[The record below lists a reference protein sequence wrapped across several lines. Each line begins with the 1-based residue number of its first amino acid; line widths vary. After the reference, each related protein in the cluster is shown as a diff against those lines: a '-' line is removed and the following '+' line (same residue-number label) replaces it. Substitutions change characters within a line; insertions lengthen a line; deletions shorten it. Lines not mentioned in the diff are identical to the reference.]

1 LDVICEK
8 KQIIMPWKETTTM
21 EQKIEFICEWRTG
34 KYTITELCKN
44 FEISRPTAYKLI
56 DRFEKQGFEGLREQS
71 RTPRKHPNETNEDV
85 IKRILKL
92 KAKYPLWGAKK
103 IKKLLFND
111 FTRDDIPSVVTIH
124 NILKRNGLVC
134 PQKRLRRVKPVHPV
148 FDPKEC
154 NEVWS
159 ADYKGKFLMRNK
171 IYCHPLTIA
180 DSKSRFLFTAKGHY
194 HETLKY
200 TKAEFTKVFRK
211 YGIPQQ
217 IHTDNGSP
225 FGSVRAIQRFTQL
238 SYWFIELGIMP
249 VFSDPAHPEQ
259 NGRHERMHRDLK
271 AACAKPAAYDLK
283 TQQRSL
289 NHFVKEY
296 NHIRPHEALGMGTP
310 ASIHSFSTRPFPER
324 IPQFDY
330 ESNMKILKVTQNG
343 AIRWKSYYWVY
354 LTAAL
359 KGKYVGIEDLGN
371 GIWKVFYR
379 NIFLGYFNENE
390 LRTKEKSIR
399 LETNLV

>member
-1 LDVICEK
+1 
-8 KQIIMPWKETTTM
+8 MPWKETTMM

-34 KYTITELCKN
+34 KYTITELCRN

-56 DRFEKQGFEGLREQS
+56 SRFENQGYEGLREHS
-71 RTPRKHPNETNEDV
+71 RTPSNHPNATPQNIV
-85 IKRILKL
+85 KGILKL
-92 KAKYPLWGAKK
+92 KEKYPRWGAKK
-103 IKKLLFND
+103 IRILLFKE
-111 FTRDDIPSVVTIH
+111 FTEKQIPSVITVH
-124 NILKRNGLVC
+124 NILKKNGFVSTK
-134 PQKRLRRVKPVHPV
+134 KRMRRIKPVYPI
-148 FDPKEC
+148 FDPKNC

-159 ADYKGKFLMRNK
+159 ADYKGKFLMGNK

-194 HETLKY
+194 KENLKSA
-200 TKAEFTKVFRK
+200 KAEFTKVFRK
-211 YGIPQQ
+211 YGIPKQ

-238 SYWFIELGIMP
+238 SYWFIELGISP

-271 AACAKPAAYDLK
+271 AACAKPSAYDLK
-283 TQQRSL
+283 AQQRRL
-289 NHFVKEY
+289 NRFVKEY
-296 NHIRPHEALGMGTP
+296 NHVRPHEALAMKTP
-310 ASIHSFSTRPFPER
+310 AEIHDFSTRPYPEK
-324 IPQFDY
+324 ISNFDY
-330 ESNMKILKVTQNG
+330 DPTHKILKVTQNG

-359 KGKYVGIEDLGN
+359 KGKYVAIEDIGN

-379 NIFLGYFNENE
+379 NVLLGYFDEKQ
-390 LRTKEKSIR
+390 LRNKQQSTR

>member
-1 LDVICEK
+1 
-8 KQIIMPWKETTTM
+8 M

-34 KYTITELCKN
+34 KYTITELCKA
-44 FEISRPTAYKLI
+44 FEISRPTAYKI
-56 DRFEKQGFEGLREQS
+56 IARFEKDGYEGLRELS
-71 RTPRKHPNETNEDV
+71 RKPRGLHPNATNEKV
-85 IKRILKL
+85 VESILNL
-92 KAKYPLWGAKK
+92 KEKYKLWGAKK
-103 IKKLLFND
+103 IWKLLYND
-111 FTRDDIPSVVTIH
+111 YPDETIPTILTVH
-124 NILKRNGLVC
+124 NILKKHGLVS
-134 PQKRLRRVKPVHPV
+134 PQKRMRRVKPVFPI
-148 FDPKEC
+148 FDPKAC

-159 ADYKGKFLMRNK
+159 ADYKGKFLMGNK

-194 HETLKY
+194 KENLASA
-200 TKAEFTKVFRK
+200 KAEFTRVFRK
-211 YGIPQQ
+211 YGIPKQ

-225 FGSVRAIQRFTQL
+225 FGSVRAIQRYTQL
-238 SYWFIELGIMP
+238 SYWFIELGINP

-271 AACAKPAAYDLK
+271 AACAKPSAFDLK
-283 TQQRSL
+283 AQQRRL

-296 NHIRPHEALGMGTP
+296 NHIRPHEALGMETP
-310 ASIHSFSTRPFPER
+310 ASVHDFSARPFPEK
-324 IPQFDY
+324 ILNFDY
-330 ESNMKILKVTQNG
+330 ESNYKVIKVTQNG

-359 KGKYVGIEDLGN
+359 KGKHVGIEDQGN

-379 NIFLGYFNENE
+379 NVFLGFFNENE
-390 LRTKEKSIR
+390 LRTKQKSIR

>member
-1 LDVICEK
+1 
-8 KQIIMPWKETTTM
+8 MPWKESTTM

-34 KYTITELCKN
+34 KYTITELCRS

-56 DRFEKQGFEGLREQS
+56 DRFENQGFEGLKEQS
-71 RTPRKHPNETNEDV
+71 RAPGKHPNATKENIIES
-85 IKRILKL
+85 ILKL
-92 KAKYPLWGAKK
+92 KGKHKLWGAKK
-103 IKKLLFND
+103 IQTLLFKEY
-111 FTRDDIPSVVTIH
+111 TKEKIPSVVTVH

-134 PQKRLRRVKPVHPV
+134 PQKCMRRVKPVFPI
-148 FDPKEC
+148 FDPKYC

-159 ADYKGKFLMRNK
+159 ADYKGKFLMGNK

-180 DSKSRFLFTAKGHY
+180 DSKSRFVFTAKGHY
-194 HETLKY
+194 KENLKSA
-200 TKAEFTKVFRK
+200 KAEFKRVFRT
-211 YGIPQQ
+211 YGIPKQ

-225 FGSVRAIQRFTQL
+225 FGSVRAIQRYTQL
-238 SYWFIELGIMP
+238 SYWFIELGISP

-271 AACAKPAAYDLK
+271 AACAKPSAYDLK
-283 TQQRSL
+283 AQQRRL

-296 NHIRPHEALGMGTP
+296 NHIRPHEALEMKTP
-310 ASIHSFSTRPFPER
+310 ADIHDFSTRPFPEK
-324 IPQFDY
+324 ILNFDY
-330 ESNMKILKVTQNG
+330 DSNFKVLKVTQNG
-343 AIRWKSYYWVY
+343 AMRWKSYYWVY

-359 KGKYVGIEDLGN
+359 KGKHVGIQEQGN

-379 NIFLGYFNENE
+379 NVFLGFFNENE
-390 LRTKEKSIR
+390 LRNKQKSIR

>member
-1 LDVICEK
+1 
-8 KQIIMPWKETTTM
+8 MPWKETTTM

-44 FEISRPTAYKLI
+44 FEISRPTAYKFI
-56 DRFEKQGFEGLREQS
+56 NRFEKQGFEGLKEKS
-71 RTPRKHPNETNEDV
+71 RTPKKHPNATEENIV
-85 IKRILKL
+85 KGILKL
-92 KAKYPLWGAKK
+92 KKKHPRWGAKK

-111 FTRDDIPSVVTIH
+111 FTENEIPSVVTVH
-124 NILKRNGLVC
+124 NILKRHGLVC
-134 PQKRLRRVKPVHPV
+134 PQKRLRRVKPVYPI
-148 FDPKEC
+148 FDPKQC

-159 ADYKGKFLMRNK
+159 ADYKGKFLMGNK

-194 HETLKY
+194 HETLKLA
-200 TKAEFTKVFRK
+200 KAEFTKVFRK
-211 YGIPQQ
+211 FGIPKQL
-217 IHTDNGSP
+217 HTDNGSP

-238 SYWFIELGIMP
+238 SYWFIELGITP

-283 TQQRSL
+283 AQQRRL

-296 NHIRPHEALGMGTP
+296 NHIRPHEALAMETP
-310 ASIHSFSTRPFPER
+310 ASMHDFSTRPFLEK
-324 IPQFDY
+324 IPHFDY
-330 ESNMKILKVTQNG
+330 NSNMKILKVTQNG
-343 AIRWKSYYWVY
+343 AMRWKSYYWVY

-359 KGKYVGIEDLGN
+359 KGKYVGIEDIGN

-379 NIFLGYFNENE
+379 NVFLGFFNENE
-390 LRTKEKSIR
+390 LRTKQKSIR

>member
-1 LDVICEK
+1 
-8 KQIIMPWKETTTM
+8 MPWKETTTM

-56 DRFEKQGFEGLREQS
+56 SRFEKQGFEGLKRLS
-71 RTPRKHPNETNEDV
+71 KAPINHPNATSENIV
-85 IKRILKL
+85 NSILKL
-92 KAKYPLWGAKK
+92 KTKHKLWGAKK
-103 IKKLLFND
+103 IRELLFKE
-111 FTRDDIPSVVTIH
+111 FTIDHIPSVVTVH
-124 NILKRNGLVC
+124 NILKKNGLVC
-134 PQKRLRRVKPVHPV
+134 PQKRMRRVKPVFPI
-148 FDPKEC
+148 FDPKAC

-159 ADYKGKFLMRNK
+159 ADYKGKFLMGNK

-194 HETLKY
+194 KENLKSA
-200 TKAEFTKVFRK
+200 KDEFTRVFRT
-211 YGIPQQ
+211 YGIPKQ

-225 FGSVRAIQRFTQL
+225 FGSVRAIQRYTRL
-238 SYWFIELGIMP
+238 SYWFIEVGIAP

-271 AACAKPAAYDLK
+271 AACAKPSAFNLK
-283 TQQRSL
+283 AQQRRL

-296 NHIRPHEALGMGTP
+296 NNIRPHEALDMKTP
-310 ASIHSFSTRPFPER
+310 ADVHDFSARPFPEK
-324 IPQFDY
+324 IPNFDY
-330 ESNMKILKVTQNG
+330 DSKYKVLKVTKNG
-343 AIRWKSYYWVY
+343 SIRWKSYYWVY
-354 LTAAL
+354 VSAAL
-359 KGKYVGIEDLGN
+359 MDKYVAIEDIGN

-379 NIFLGYFNENE
+379 NVLLGFFDERH
-390 LRTKEKSIR
+390 LRNKQQSTR

>member
-1 LDVICEK
+1 
-8 KQIIMPWKETTTM
+8 MPWKETTTM
-21 EQKIEFICEWRTG
+21 EQKIEFICEWRTQ

-44 FEISRPTAYKLI
+44 FEISRPTAYKI
-56 DRFEKQGFEGLREQS
+56 IARFENEGFEGLRELS
-71 RTPRKHPNETNEDV
+71 RKPKGIHPNTTDEKIVNG
-85 IKRILKL
+85 ILKL
-92 KAKYPLWGAKK
+92 KEKHKLWGAKK
-103 IKKLLFND
+103 IHQLLHSD
-111 FTRDDIPSVVTIH
+111 FSNEIIPTVLTVH
-124 NILKRNGLVC
+124 NILKKHGLVT
-134 PQKRLRRVKPVHPV
+134 PQNRLRRVKPVHPI

-159 ADYKGKFLMRNK
+159 ADYKGKFLMGNK

-194 HETLKY
+194 HETLSSAK
-200 TKAEFTKVFRK
+200 TEFTRVFRT

-271 AACAKPAAYDLK
+271 AACAKPSAFDLK
-283 TQQRSL
+283 AQQRRL

-296 NHIRPHEALGMGTP
+296 NHIRPHEALDMKTP
-310 ASIHSFSTRPFPER
+310 VAVHSFSTRPFPEK
-324 IPQFDY
+324 IPDY
-330 ESNMKILKVTQNG
+330 YYPADYKVLKMTQNG

-354 LTAAL
+354 VTAAL
-359 KGKYVGIEDLGN
+359 KGKYVGIEELGN
-371 GIWKVFYR
+371 GIWRIFYR
-379 NIFLGYFNENE
+379 NVFLGFFDEKN
-390 LRTKEKSIR
+390 LRNKEQAIR

>member
-1 LDVICEK
+1 
-8 KQIIMPWKETTTM
+8 MPWKVKTTM

-34 KYTITELCKN
+34 KYTITELCKS
-44 FEISRPTAYKLI
+44 FEISRPTAYRLI
-56 DRFEKQGFEGLREQS
+56 NRFEEHGFDGLREQS
-71 RTPRKHPNETNEDV
+71 RAPYKHPNATKENV
-85 IKRILKL
+85 VKNILAL
-92 KAKYPLWGAKK
+92 KNKYPRWGAKK
-103 IKKLLFND
+103 IRILLFND
-111 FTRDDIPSVVTIH
+111 CSKNEIPSVITVH
-124 NILKRNGLVC
+124 NILKKNGLVC
-134 PQKRLRRVKPVHPV
+134 PQKRIRRVKPVFPI
-148 FDPKEC
+148 FDPKSC

-159 ADYKGKFLMRNK
+159 ADYKGKFLMGNK

-194 HETLKY
+194 HENLKSA
-200 TKAEFTKVFRK
+200 KAEFTRVFRL
-211 YGIPQQ
+211 YGMPKQ

-225 FGSVRAIQRFTQL
+225 FGSVRAIQRYTRL
-238 SYWFIELGIMP
+238 SYWFIQLGIAP

-271 AACAKPAAYDLK
+271 AACAKPSAHDLK
-283 TQQRSL
+283 AQQRRL

-296 NHIRPHEALGMGTP
+296 NNIRPHEALDMKTP
-310 ASIHSFSTRPFPER
+310 AATHKFSTRPFIER
-324 IPQFDY
+324 IPKFYYDTNY
-330 ESNMKILKVTQNG
+330 KILKVTKNG

-359 KGKYVGIEDLGN
+359 KGKHVGIQHIGN

-379 NIFLGYFNENE
+379 EILLGYFDENN
-390 LRTKEKSIR
+390 LRNKEQSTR

>member
-1 LDVICEK
+1 
-8 KQIIMPWKETTTM
+8 MPWKESTTM

-34 KYTITELCKN
+34 KYTITELCKS

-56 DRFEKQGFEGLREQS
+56 DRFENQGFEGLKEQS
-71 RTPRKHPNETNEDV
+71 RAPGKHPNATNEN
-85 IKRILKL
+85 IIESILKL
-92 KAKYPLWGAKK
+92 KTKHKLWGAKK
-103 IKKLLFND
+103 IRILLFKE
-111 FTRDDIPSVVTIH
+111 FTKEKIPSVVTVH

-134 PQKRLRRVKPVHPV
+134 PQKRMRRVKPVFPI
-148 FDPKEC
+148 FDPKSC

-159 ADYKGKFLMRNK
+159 ADYKGKFLMGNK

-194 HETLKY
+194 KENLKSA
-200 TKAEFTKVFRK
+200 KAEFTKVFRT
-211 YGIPQQ
+211 YGIPTQ

-225 FGSVRAIQRFTQL
+225 FGSVRAIQRYTQL
-238 SYWFIELGIMP
+238 SYWFIELGISP

-271 AACAKPAAYDLK
+271 AACAKPSAYNLK
-283 TQQRSL
+283 AQQRRL
-289 NHFVKEY
+289 NQFVKEY
-296 NHIRPHEALGMGTP
+296 NHIRPHEALDMKTP
-310 ASIHSFSTRPFPER
+310 ADVHGFSTRPFPER
-324 IPQFDY
+324 IPNFDY
-330 ESNMKILKVTQNG
+330 DSNYKVLKVTQNG

-359 KGKYVGIEDLGN
+359 KGKYIAIENQGR

-379 NIFLGYFNENE
+379 NVFLGYFNENQ
-390 LRTKEKSIR
+390 LRNKEKSIR